1 MASDFKLDVLDLII
15 KEISLE
21 ELPQTLP
28 IILQGQA
35 RGRLIVK
42 I

>member
-1 MASDFKLDVLDLII
+1 MASDFKPEVLESIS

-28 IILQGQA
+28 IILHGQA
-35 RGRLIVK
+35 RGRFIVK
-42 I
+42 M

>member
-1 MASDFKLDVLDLII
+1 MATDFKPDVLDSIF
-15 KEISLE
+15 KEIRLE

-35 RGRLIVK
+35 RGRFIVK